1 MHYPVSPSSWH
12 ISSKKATDTISKLE
26 KFWLKEKD
34 TVVEDGVSTL
44 PTSDPASID
53 TVKVQEAKSNCQSTL
68 TSKIEEVKTEYLPY
82 WERPAG
88 TESELQRGRT
98 GSATWRPTCCHCR
111 LPPRVSN
118 INCMLCSKNRMT
130 WKTGSSGVT
139 SDFWG

>member
-68 TSKIEEVKTEYLPY
+68 TSKIEEVKTEYLPGKDLQELKVNY
-82 WERPAG
+82 RGGELAQPRGGRPAAIAG
-88 TESELQRGRT
+88 YHRES
-98 GSATWRPTCCHCR
+98 PTSTACCAA
-111 LPPRVSN
+111 
-118 INCMLCSKNRMT
+118 
-130 WKTGSSGVT
+130 KTG
-139 SDFWG
+139 